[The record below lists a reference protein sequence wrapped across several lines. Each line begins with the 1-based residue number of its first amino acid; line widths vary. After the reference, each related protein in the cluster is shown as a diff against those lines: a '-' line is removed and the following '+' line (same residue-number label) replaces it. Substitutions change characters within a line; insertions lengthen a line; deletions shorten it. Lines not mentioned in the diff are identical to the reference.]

1 MRCGLTLVIT
11 LLAGCASSLP
21 HPAPKPQPQS
31 VRSLTGEE
39 LQPIA
44 IPVDREARLRSD
56 LDTAI
61 AAFNTSQSEDNFIWL
76 GRRYA
81 YLGDYTTAISTFSR
95 GLAKY
100 PQSYKL
106 LRHRGH
112 RYITTRQLD
121 LAITDL
127 SRQTPRFDIYSH
139 PTLDINE
146 ALQTL
151 KLHNKRREEMVTKEM
166 EERRY
171 VFLSVSTKPGFI
183 SLHVICASFPVSKY
197 VL

>member
-21 HPAPKPQPQS
+21 QPAPIPRPQP

-39 LQPIA
+39 LKPVA
-44 IPVDREARLRSD
+44 IPADREARLRSD

-95 GLAKY
+95 GLY
-100 PQSYKL
+100 PS
-106 LRHRGH
+106 
-112 RYITTRQLD
+112 
-121 LAITDL
+121 
-127 SRQTPRFDIYSH
+127 
-139 PTLDINE
+139 
-146 ALQTL
+146 
-151 KLHNKRREEMVTKEM
+151 
-166 EERRY
+166 
-171 VFLSVSTKPGFI
+171 VFT
-183 SLHVICASFPVSKY
+183 
-197 VL
+197 